1 MRRVLLPLTLLC
13 VFSLSWP
20 WVLRAWAAPDVGPV
34 FAHDAVHPLAAGL
47 ATHQLGVWAAQTP
60 EASAARAREAN
71 PEWDFMGRT
80 FLAWSAANLA
90 LREPSRQAEHLA
102 AMDQL
107 IERTLSLE
115 RQHGFRHFLMAYGQ
129 SDTFVARPARSLF
142 VDGEVALMLALR
154 RLVEDRP
161 AERALLQAR
170 LAVMEAQ
177 LRASPLLAAESYPD
191 ECWTFDHAN
200 AMAAFRIADVLDG
213 TDHSQLITEWLRI
226 ARTRLVDPATG
237 LLVSSYR
244 LDGTILDG
252 PEGSTIWLTT
262 HALDLIDPAFAAD
275 QYARARLELDHSI
288 AGFWLARE
296 WPRGSTAQPDID
308 SGVQVP
314 LVEASPSSS
323 AFALMAAANFG
334 DEEAVSGLMASL
346 TFAAFPVQD
355 DTGTHFAVSNAVG
368 DSVILYALTLGPA
381 WEKVRAP
388 RSPQAESRSPVT
400 GRTSG
405 VRRRV
410 LDLART
416 EREDQP

>member
-1 MRRVLLPLTLLC
+1 MRRALLPLTLLC
-13 VFSLSWP
+13 VFSLAWP
-20 WVLRAWAAPDVGPV
+20 RVLRAWHAPDVKPV
-34 FAHDAVHPLAAGL
+34 LDRDTVHPLAAGL
-47 ATHQLGVWAAQTP
+47 ARHQLGVWTAQTP
-60 EASAARAREAN
+60 AASAARTREAN

-90 LREPSRQAEHLA
+90 LREPARRAEHLA

-107 IERTLSLE
+107 IARTLELE
-115 RQHGFRHFLMAYGQ
+115 AQHGFRYFLMAYGQ
-129 SDTFVARPARSLF
+129 GDGYVARPAGSLF

-161 AERALLQAR
+161 VDRALLQSR
-170 LAVMEAQ
+170 LALMEAQ

-213 TDHSQLITEWLRI
+213 TNHSALIAEWLRV
-226 ARTRLVDPATG
+226 AKERLVDPATG

-244 LDGTILDG
+244 LDGTVKDG
-252 PEGSTIWLTT
+252 PEGSTLWLTA

-275 QYARARLELDHSI
+275 QYARARRHLGHSI

-296 WPRGSTAQPDID
+296 WPAGSAAQTDID
-308 SGVQVP
+308 SGLQLP

-334 DEEAVSGLMASL
+334 DREALGGFMASL
-346 TFAAFPVQD
+346 TFAAFPVHD
-355 DTGTHFAVSNAVG
+355 ATGTHFAVSNAVG

-381 WEKVRAP
+381 WD
-388 RSPQAESRSPVT
+388 
-400 GRTSG
+400 
-405 VRRRV
+405 RV
-410 LDLART
+410 KRG
-416 EREDQP
+416 PP